1 MRCVTRWFTTLAVAM
16 VTSMC
21 GGSGPSAP
29 VEEEPAAIA
38 VTAWTNR
45 TEVFMEYPPLVA
57 QETGR
62 FAVHLTDLATFQP
75 VTVGRV
81 EVRLEGSSG
90 ATFRADGPSRPGIF
104 GVDVIPPGTGRYQLV
119 VELEGEV
126 VSDVHRLGEVT
137 VYLDAQAAAAAVP
150 PGEEA
155 DVAFLKEQQWQLDF
169 ATASVGERALR
180 GGLSVPAE
188 VQPRIGGEV
197 EVRATTAGRVVTE
210 AERPV
215 GTQVN
220 KGEVLAELIARNERV
235 GQRPVLELE
244 LAEAEARL
252 RLARTDR
259 SRVERLASV
268 GAVPTRR
275 LAEAQVAE
283 ETAETRV
290 QIAEERL
297 RRLDLTRTGEGTGN
311 PNDRVL
317 ARAPISGVVA
327 EAQVT
332 PGATVEEGQ
341 LLFRIVA
348 IDRVF
353 VVGAVPEASIASL
366 DTVTDAEVEVPG
378 LAAAVPASRLVSI
391 GRVVNHETRT
401 VPVTFELVDPPP
413 AIAIGQAVSLR
424 LLTSAQTPD
433 LAVPAAAVV
442 DDGGQA
448 ILFVQTGGESFARRP
463 VRLGTREGGFIQ
475 VLDGVRMGERIV
487 TRGAH
492 LVRLAALSPQ
502 APAHG
507 HVH

>member
-1 MRCVTRWFTTLAVAM
+1 MRCVTRWFMTLAVAM

-290 QIAEERL
+290 QN
-297 RRLDLTRTGEGTGN
+297 RRRTAAPSRPDTHRRRNGKPKRPRPGPRADFGSCRRGPGDTRC
-311 PNDRVL
+311 DRGG
-317 ARAPISGVVA
+317 R
-327 EAQVT
+327 T
-332 PGATVEEGQ
+332 
-341 LLFRIVA
+341 
-348 IDRVF
+348 
-353 VVGAVPEASIASL
+353 
-366 DTVTDAEVEVPG
+366 
-378 LAAAVPASRLVSI
+378 AAVSDRGHRPRIRRRRRSRSQ
-391 GRVVNHETRT
+391 H
-401 VPVTFELVDPPP
+401 
-413 AIAIGQAVSLR
+413 R
-424 LLTSAQTPD
+424 LS
-433 LAVPAAAVV
+433 
-442 DDGGQA
+442 
-448 ILFVQTGGESFARRP
+448 R
-463 VRLGTREGGFIQ
+463 
-475 VLDGVRMGERIV
+475 
-487 TRGAH
+487 
-492 LVRLAALSPQ
+492 
-502 APAHG
+502 HG
-507 HVH
+507 HGC